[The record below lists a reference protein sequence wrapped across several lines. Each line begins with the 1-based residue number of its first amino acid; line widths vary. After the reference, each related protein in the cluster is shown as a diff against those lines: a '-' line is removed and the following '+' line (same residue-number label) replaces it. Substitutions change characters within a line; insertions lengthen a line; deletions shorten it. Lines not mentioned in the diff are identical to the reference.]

1 VAVAVVDSPAGE
13 HRGHGEARIGQGE
26 TGMDIMKH
34 AMKRTDAANWWL
46 SQKAAVAKAVDDAE
60 RATGH
65 QIVVAVGKLGRRPDI
80 AANRVARKQKG
91 ATIVFCVD
99 PLDRRFELRWLTA
112 ITLPDEIV
120 ARTSQLLAEQRL
132 AEAIALVA
140 TALPVQAEGEEL
152 PDIVED

>member
-1 VAVAVVDSPAGE
+1 MV
-13 HRGHGEARIGQGE
+13 
-26 TGMDIMKH
+26 KH
-34 AMKRTDAANWWL
+34 AMKRKDAANWWL
-46 SQKAAVAKAVDDAE
+46 SQKPTVAKAVDDAE

-65 QIVVAVGKLGRRPDI
+65 QIVVAVGKLGRRPVV
-80 AANRVARKQKG
+80 AANRVAKKHAG

-99 PLDRRFELRWLTA
+99 PLDRRFELRWSTA
-112 ITLPDEIV
+112 VTLPSEVIEQ
-120 ARTSQLLAEQRL
+120 TSRLLAEQRL

>member
-1 VAVAVVDSPAGE
+1 MV
-13 HRGHGEARIGQGE
+13 R
-26 TGMDIMKH
+26 H
-34 AMKRTDAANWWL
+34 AMKRKDAANWWL
-46 SQKAAVAKAVDDAE
+46 SQKPTVAKAVDDAE

-99 PLDRRFELRWLTA
+99 PLDRRFELRWSTA
-112 ITLPDEIV
+112 VTLPDEII

-132 AEAIALVA
+132 AEAISLVA
-140 TALPVQAEGEEL
+140 TALPAQAEGEEL

>member
-1 VAVAVVDSPAGE
+1 MVS
-13 HRGHGEARIGQGE
+13 
-26 TGMDIMKH
+26 H
-34 AMKRTDAANWWL
+34 AMKRKEAAGWWL

-65 QIVVAVGKLGRRPDI
+65 QIVVAVGKLGRRPDV

-99 PLDRRFELRWLTA
+99 PLDRRFELRWASTVLLPEEV
-112 ITLPDEIV
+112 ITQ
-120 ARTSQLLAEQRL
+120 TSRLLAEQRL
-132 AEAIALVA
+132 CDAIALVA
-140 TALPVQAEGEEL
+140 TVLPVQAEGEEL